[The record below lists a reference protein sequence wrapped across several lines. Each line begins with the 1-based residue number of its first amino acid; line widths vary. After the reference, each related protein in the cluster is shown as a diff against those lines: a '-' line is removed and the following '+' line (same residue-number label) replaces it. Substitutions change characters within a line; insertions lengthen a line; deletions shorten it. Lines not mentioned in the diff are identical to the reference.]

1 MFSSVLEAIGN
12 TPLLRL
18 EKLGRGMPG
27 RVLLKLENRNPGG
40 SIKDRVAAYLLR
52 EALRDG
58 SLQPGGTIIE
68 ATSGNMGIGLALA
81 ARALGV
87 KTILVMPESMSM
99 ERRKLMAAFGAE
111 LVLTPAALGMKGS
124 VDKAAELARI
134 GKGLLIGQFSNP
146 KTPDAHYLHTGP
158 EILEETEG
166 AVDILVAGVGSG
178 STIMGTGRYLKE
190 KKPGVKLIALEPLES
205 CVLSG
210 GKAAPHGIQGIGA
223 GFIPDIFKPE
233 LMDEILTVPTQKA
246 IETARTLLLTEGV
259 NAGIST
265 GCNVWAALE
274 VARREENA
282 GKTIVTFACDTGERY
297 LSTELFA

>member
-18 EKLGRGMPG
+18 EKLGKGLPG
-27 RVLLKLENRNPGG
+27 QVLLKLENRNPGG

>member
-18 EKLGRGMPG
+18 EKLGRGLPG

-40 SIKDRVAAYLLR
+40 SIKDRVAAHLLR
-52 EALRDG
+52 EALCDG
-58 SLQPGGTIIE
+58 SLKEGGTIIE

-124 VDKAAELARI
+124 VDKAAQLAGEGR
-134 GKGLLIGQFSNP
+134 GLLIGQFSNP

-158 EILEETEG
+158 EILEETKG

-190 KKPGVKLIALEPLES
+190 KKPGVKLIALEPAES

-210 GKAAPHGIQGIGA
+210 GKAGPHGIQGIGA

-233 LMDEILTVPTQKA
+233 LMDEIIIVPTPKA
-246 IETARTLLLTEGV
+246 IETARTLLLTEGI

-265 GCNVWAALE
+265 GANVWAALN
-274 VARREENA
+274 VAKREESA

>member
-18 EKLGRGMPG
+18 EKLGKGLPG

-40 SIKDRVAAYLLR
+40 SIKDRVAAHLLR

-124 VDKAAELARI
+124 VDKAAELARE
-134 GKGLLIGQFSNP
+134 GRGLLIGQFSNP

-158 EILEETEG
+158 EIFKETEG

-190 KKPGVKLIALEPLES
+190 KKPGVKLIALEPAES

-210 GKAAPHGIQGIGA
+210 GKAGPHGIQGIGA